1 MILQEFIRVVN
12 LNWQQ
17 VAWGSLW
24 AILII
29 VIFNTML
36 LVSVI
41 PFIYNYILRKI
52 VPKLYNGKVKIL
64 QQSNK
69 ILKAENIKLRLNNQA
84 LVDNMRVIKKAL
96 GE

>member
-12 LNWQQ
+12 LNWAQ

-24 AILII
+24 AVLII
-29 VIFNTML
+29 VVFNTML
-36 LVSVI
+36 LMSTI

-64 QQSNK
+64 QESNK
-69 ILKAENIKLRLNNQA
+69 ILKARNFKLESDNQA
-84 LVDNMRVIKKAL
+84 LIDNMRVIRKAL